1 MLDSSYTWGRGKQG
15 EGEGEGGHGTGSGGR
30 GGTAN
35 RVRGADSH
43 QYYKFGNLLIY
54 FKTH

>member
-15 EGEGEGGHGTGSGGR
+15 EGEGGHGTGSGGE
-30 GGTAN
+30 GGHGKQGEG
-35 RVRGADSH
+35 GADSH

-54 FKTH
+54 LKTH